1 MAGDRGRDLTFSILS
16 DTDKLQLA
24 EPAAQLEQLGKAAA
38 DAGRDLDKLD
48 GTAAA
53 RELDL
58 VGRAADDASRD
69 VEKLDTREAVQDVE
83 KLGDQAHDT
92 ARRMDT
98 AFDTIA
104 RASKRSSQKLDDN
117 TKAMKLDL
125 DDVGDEAADT
135 AREMGAS
142 FDGSADS
149 IIDAFQ
155 EFGSLAGAS
164 MGPIGVAAG
173 AAAATG
179 VGLIRAEQEKLKQMA
194 SEMVDDM
201 IEAGGK
207 LTDEV
212 IDARIRTMASD
223 DPAALAK
230 QKRIIDALGLSWRDY
245 IRAKAGDG
253 EAAERSIQ
261 AMADLNSELSDQAA
275 EAGSASGAMYAQQ
288 TQLNDLAGELG
299 TTAEAYKLAQDAIAA
314 VDGAAVRSTD
324 SLTDAKGQ
332 WDELRQSLVD
342 PITGEIRLRKPSAG
356 QLAGVRQDL
365 NDGIG
370 PIIVDVIARPKNT
383 ALFYPNTRNRP

>member
-24 EPAAQLEQLGKAAA
+24 EPARQLEQLGDAAA
-38 DAGRDLDKLD
+38 KAGTDLDKLD

-53 RELDL
+53 RDLDKL
-58 VGRAADDASRD
+58 GQAADDAGRD
-69 VEKLDTREAVQDVE
+69 LEKLDTRRSATELEQ
-83 KLGDQAHDT
+83 LGDQSHDT
-92 ARRMDT
+92 ARKMDT

-104 RASKRSSQKLDDN
+104 RASQTSARKLDAN
-117 TKAMKLDL
+117 TDKMKLDL

-142 FDGSADS
+142 FDGSSDS

-164 MGPIGVAAG
+164 LGPIGVAAG

-179 VGLIRAEQEKLKQMA
+179 VGLIRAEQEKLKVMA
-194 SEMVDDM
+194 SEMVDEM
-201 IEAGGK
+201 LEAGGK

-212 IDARIRTMASD
+212 IDARIRTMAAE
-223 DPAALAK
+223 DPGDLAK
-230 QKRIIDALGLSWRDY
+230 QKRIVDELGLSWRDY

-261 AMADLNSELSDQAA
+261 AMAELNTKITEQASA
-275 EAGSASGAMYAQQ
+275 AGSASGAMYAQQ
-288 TQLNDLAGELG
+288 TQLGQLAGDLT
-299 TTAEAYKLAQDAIAA
+299 TTADAYKIAQDAIAA
-314 VDGAAVRSTD
+314 ADGATLRSTD
-324 SLTDAKGQ
+324 SMADAKGQ
-332 WDELRQSLVD
+332 WGELQEAMRD
-342 PITGEIRLRKPSAG
+342 PITGEVILRKPSKG
-356 QLAGVRQDL
+356 QLASVRQDL

-383 ALFYPNTRNRP
+383 ALFYPGDRARP